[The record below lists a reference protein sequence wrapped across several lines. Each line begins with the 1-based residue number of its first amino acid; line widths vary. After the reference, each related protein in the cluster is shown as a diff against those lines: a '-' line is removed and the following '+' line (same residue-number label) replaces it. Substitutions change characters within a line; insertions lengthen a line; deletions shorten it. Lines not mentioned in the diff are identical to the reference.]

1 MNSTN
6 PDEPNPATNTPPF
19 LLFLETPNADMISS
33 PFKGSL
39 DCAWTPEL
47 TVKTFDNDDD
57 NVIVDFDIDFDDDLF
72 SVYMDVKKL
81 EEKENDVNVGL
92 DNHDVL
98 QNGGGFSK
106 TAIITTQPRKQRQR
120 RGLKGCLVD
129 EKRFVEPRKAMAPE
143 ELAEL
148 WAIDPKRAK
157 RIVANR
163 HSAARSKERKA
174 QYIVN
179 LEEKVKTLN
188 SQVALLNTRL
198 TTTQACTLETT
209 ELVAEKSELRCQL
222 QTLESQTEQIDAQN
236 AALKLE
242 IQWLKAVTGELDD
255 PCHVCQ
261 SESLQFPTSMS
272 THQKPLLH
280 NCQPSTLSPY
290 LHVASPQPLF

>member
-1 MNSTN
+1 
-6 PDEPNPATNTPPF
+6 
-19 LLFLETPNADMISS
+19 MISS

-98 QNGGGFSK
+98 QNGGGFVAGSCGGGRCRGRRKRKDKSK

-198 TTTQACTLETT
+198 TTTQRETT